1 MNKEMKAVNKGIRKS
16 DGKYVFMLFVA
27 AFFWGTTFAA
37 QSIGAKNVG
46 AFTYLTGR
54 SYIGTIVLL
63 PFIVFRDKKERKT
76 TIEKIT
82 KEDKKKSVKEN
93 IKAGLV
99 CGMLLFLASFI
110 QQYGLAFTTTAK
122 ASFITTLYVVLV
134 PVISLISGI
143 KQDKKIWFAVAL
155 SLMGLY
161 LLSINGSFK
170 IGIGD
175 SLVVLCAVIYSLQIM
190 AVNHYSRKADSLK
203 LTAIMFF
210 VVACLSTVC
219 MFIFEDPDMESV
231 KKAMWSILYAGI
243 FSNGIAFTCQVIAQK
258 RVNPSS
264 ASLVMCLESVFGAL
278 SGCLL
283 LGDRLS
289 GREICG
295 CVLMFAAILVSELK
309 LPQIKISFPAL
320 SKGKTVSE

>member
-1 MNKEMKAVNKGIRKS
+1 MKSVTEKNDNRKNEK
-16 DGKYVFMLFVA
+16 KYVFLLFVA

-63 PFIVFRDKKERKT
+63 PFIVFRDKKERKIIT
-76 TIEKIT
+76 EKLT
-82 KEDKKKSVKEN
+82 KEDKKKSVKAN

-99 CGMLLFLASFI
+99 CGMLLFLASFT
-110 QQYGLAFTTTAK
+110 QQYGLSFTTTAK

-143 KQDKKIWFAVAL
+143 KQEKKIWFAVAL

-175 SLVVLCAVIYSLQIM
+175 SLVILCAIIYALQIM
-190 AVNHYSRKADSLK
+190 AVNHYSKKADSLK

-210 VVACLSTVC
+210 VVACLSTVS
-219 MFIFEDPDMESV
+219 MFIFEEPDMGSIR
-231 KKAMWSILYAGI
+231 KAMWSILYAGI
-243 FSNGIAFTCQVIAQK
+243 FSNGIAFTCQVIAQRK
-258 RVNPSS
+258 VNPSS

-295 CVLMFAAILVSELK
+295 CVLMFSAILVSELK
-309 LPQIKISFPAL
+309 LPQIKMNIPVV
-320 SKGKTVSE
+320 SKEKTVSE